1 MINKTLYVYITEY
14 ATKYIIEYVYS
25 EEFKLIILTII
36 LTMSD
41 IVLFSDFFKNDAR
54 SKTDR
59 TN

>member
-25 EEFKLIILTII
+25 EEFKLIILTMFDII
-36 LTMSD
+36 
-41 IVLFSDFFKNDAR
+41 LFSDFFKNDAR
-54 SKTDR
+54 SETDR